1 MNALLGGSIAEHLFI
16 PKRVP
21 LLPTGPKEDTETEL
35 TRAGRAAGL
44 GQAQTGDTWQI
55 KWPTGGSSHSKE
67 QFKLFIIADGPE
79 LVITS

>member
-1 MNALLGGSIAEHLFI
+1 MNALLCGSIAEHLFI

-44 GQAQTGDTWQI
+44 GQAQPGDTW
-55 KWPTGGSSHSKE
+55 
-67 QFKLFIIADGPE
+67 
-79 LVITS
+79 